1 MSTSSIIGDNIR
13 QATKATAKTG
23 IVTFK
28 FAPCFGNVGFTALY
42 AFTSL
47 LYEKYFISEKMQIS
61 TAAIIVTTD
70 NTDII

>member
-1 MSTSSIIGDNIR
+1 MSSIIGDNIR
-13 QATKATAKTG
+13 QATKAAAKTG

-28 FAPCFGNVGFTALY
+28 FAPYFGNVGFAALY
-42 AFTSL
+42 IFTSL

>member
-1 MSTSSIIGDNIR
+1 MVGDNIR

-23 IVTFK
+23 SVTFK
-28 FAPCFGNVGFTALY
+28 FTPFFGNVVFAVLY

-47 LYEKYFISEKMQIS
+47 LYEKYFISEKIQIS
-61 TAAIIVTTD
+61 TAAIMATTD